1 MAFPQT
7 FEMFKKKAAEVTA
20 AVQPPPARSAV
31 SGDLVTTLVATLGA
45 QKNLYVQLLALAK
58 QQSQYVSA
66 GETESLMTVLGA
78 RARLIDQVAPL
89 DATLRPYKGKWQET
103 LDGLN
108 ATDRPVVAGLLKDVQ
123 QLLGD
128 ILAQDEPRQ
137 GIADAPEDRGGRC
150 AQSHGERRGAE
161 PGVRRQAAHRFP
173 DWVTNREG

>member
-7 FEMFKKKAAEVTA
+7 FDMFKKKAAEVTA
-20 AVQPPPARSAV
+20 AVQPPPARSMV
-31 SGDLVTTLVATLGA
+31 SGDLVATLVATLGA

-58 QQSQYVSA
+58 QQSQYVMT

-89 DATLRPYKGKWQET
+89 DVALQPYKGRWQET

-108 ATDRPVVAGLLKDVQ
+108 AADRPVVAGLLKDVQ

-128 ILAQDEPRQ
+128 ILAQDERDKESLTKQ
-137 GIADAPEDRGGRC
+137 KTEVGAALNRTVSGVALHRAYGGRPRTG
-150 AQSHGERRGAE
+150 SVIG
-161 PGVRRQAAHRFP
+161 
-173 DWVTNREG
+173 